1 MSALATMIP
10 TTRFGD
16 LEVRPEDL
24 LHFPDGLIGL
34 GGTEYLLVS
43 ARQEPFVWLQSL
55 ADPAVA
61 LVLCEPGRF
70 FPDFQ
75 LEISDS
81 EGQHLGLDADTRT
94 QVFVTVRAAP
104 RAADCTA
111 NLRAPIVVLGT
122 RGAEPRRAHQVINQ
136 ASGVALR
143 APLFGARSA
152 G

>member
-1 MSALATMIP
+1 MSTLAPMIP
-10 TTRFGD
+10 TTRFGE

-34 GGTEYLLVS
+34 GGNEYLLVS

-70 FPDFQ
+70 FPDFA

-81 EGQHLGLDADTRT
+81 EGQRLGLEPDTLT

-104 RAADCTA
+104 RATECTA

-122 RGAEPRRAHQVINQ
+122 PGGVPRRAHQVINQ

-143 APLFGARSA
+143 APLFGARA
-152 G
+152 GG